1 MVVMMVVVGMDDHDN
16 LRLRRIGD
24 CEAEKKYD
32 SEQNLFHNS
41 VSLRANQNTEQ
52 L

>member
-1 MVVMMVVVGMDDHDN
+1 MVVVMVVVRVYDHDN

-24 CEAEKKYD
+24 CEAEKKHD
-32 SEQNLFHNS
+32 SKQDLFHNS
-41 VSLRANQNTEQ
+41 VSLRANRNREQ